1 MARSSTPPV
10 VHLDLG
16 ARQKNSYVSILF
28 YYVIIL
34 INNLRIFNIFLILLT
49 YVKEPSDDSMRS
61 PQFTQKLKNL
71 TVNDGEQLELKVK
84 VDGDPEPQITWSKNG
99 KVDT

>member
-1 MARSSTPPV
+1 MS
-10 VHLDLG
+10 
-16 ARQKNSYVSILF
+16 
-28 YYVIIL
+28 
-34 INNLRIFNIFLILLT
+34 

-61 PQFTQKLKNL
+61 PQFTQKLKDL